1 MLQLSVIG
9 RIGANAEVKESDG
22 RKFVSFNVAHSDVFT
37 DSNGVRHESTTW
49 VSCALNGDGGNLLP
63 YLVAGANVCV
73 IGDASVRVYSSAKDH
88 AMKAGLN
95 LRVRSIELVG
105 GMPELVPGRLY
116 DADGIEHRVNKAY
129 YVTPEEAKK
138 FKELVSARGD
148 VFVVDKNGF
157 VWRKE
162 NPNGEVQK

>member
-1 MLQLSVIG
+1 MLQISIIG

-37 DSNGVRHESTTW
+37 DANGVRHESTTW

-63 YLVAGANVCV
+63 YLVAGALVYV
-73 IGDASVRVYSSAKDH
+73 IGDASTRVYSSAKDR

-95 LRVRSIELVG
+95 CRVRTIELVG

-116 DADGIEHRVNKAY
+116 DADGVEHRINKAY
-129 YVTPEEAKK
+129 FVTPEEAKK
-138 FKELVSARGD
+138 YHELVSARGD

-157 VWRKE
+157 VMRKE
-162 NPNGEVQK
+162 NTNEQSK